1 MTFEIQETVKNLAA
15 YMTNN
20 WAEFDSTRFA
30 NITCPDCALNRC
42 PKITSLDY
50 SEKMP
55 PPTATG
61 ATLTDE
67 YILIDRKS

>member
-20 WAEFDSTRFA
+20 WAEFESIRFA
-30 NITCPDCALNRC
+30 NITCPDCALDRC

-55 PPTATG
+55 TTAAAG

-67 YILIDRKS
+67 Y